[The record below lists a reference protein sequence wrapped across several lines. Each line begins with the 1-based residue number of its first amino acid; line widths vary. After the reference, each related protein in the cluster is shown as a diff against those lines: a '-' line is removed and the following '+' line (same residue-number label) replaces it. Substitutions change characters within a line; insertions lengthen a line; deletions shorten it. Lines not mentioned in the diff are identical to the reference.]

1 MSLQQS
7 PSTGSAAHGASPE
20 AIQNHYDV
28 GNAFYRLWLDRT
40 STYSCALWEPGDDLD
55 AAQLRKLDFHIGQAG
70 ASGARRVLDVGC
82 GWGSLLARL
91 VSEHG
96 VSDAVGLTLSQ
107 EQADWVRALQLPG
120 VDVRLENWQDHQPVA
135 PYDAIVSIGAFEHFA
150 RLGVSEDDKV
160 AGYRSFFDH
169 CHRWLTPG
177 GGLSLQ
183 TITYENFD
191 ESQPSAFVAD
201 IFPESDLPRIAQIAK
216 ASEGLFEVVRMRQDG
231 AQYERTLK
239 QWLYNLKSRRD
250 EAVALR
256 GEAGVKRYEKYL
268 SMFAVAFHLRG
279 MNLARLTLRR
289 IDHPVQHQTRR
300 NATAALGTVA
310 ALETL

>member
-1 MSLQQS
+1 MSDAQPS
-7 PSTGSAAHGASPE
+7 STGSPVHGASPE

-40 STYSCALWEPGDDLD
+40 STYSCALWEAGDDLD
-55 AAQLRKLDFHIGQAG
+55 AAQLRKLDFHIEQAG
-70 ASGARRVLDVGC
+70 ANGAKRVLDVGC

-91 VSEHG
+91 TSVHG

-107 EQADWVRALQLPG
+107 EQADWVRSLELPG
-120 VDVRLENWQDHQPVA
+120 VEVRLENWQDHQPVA

-150 RLGVSEDDKV
+150 RLGVSEKEKV
-160 AGYRSFFDH
+160 AGYRSFFEQ

-191 ESQPSAFVAD
+191 ESRPNAFVSD

-239 QWLYNLKSRRD
+239 QWLNNLKARRD
-250 EAVALR
+250 EAVAIR

-268 SMFAVAFHLRG
+268 AMFAVAFHLRG

-289 IDHPVQHQTRR
+289 IDQQVQRQPSSQTTC
-300 NATAALGTVA
+300 NCGVATALEA
-310 ALETL
+310 A